1 MHKLCTIF
9 NVKMNWLTAIFMVLF
24 PLLDVID
31 LIMDGIFYD
40 KVKSNSNNALS
51 NEDAKD
57 YKAIILT
64 FVVVG
69 IIVTLINIG
78 LFIATA
84 IRQRNI
90 ACKDSE
96 ITVPLELSP
105 FMTWLEDVP
114 QIVICLIVAFKIE
127 AFLSEE
133 VQLAKA
139 IFTIAKSVLY
149 LSYFRLTR
157 GEERSY
163 WLFYTEIIGNG
174 LLLICG
180 AVLLGRLGRF

>member
-1 MHKLCTIF
+1 MSFTLSWMESSTTKLNQIQTMF
-9 NVKMNWLTAIFMVLF
+9 WLMKMPRIIRPLF
-24 PLLDVID
+24 WH
-31 LIMDGIFYD
+31 F
-40 KVKSNSNNALS
+40 
-51 NEDAKD
+51 
-57 YKAIILT
+57 
-64 FVVVG
+64 FVVG
-69 IIVTLINIG
+69 IMVTLINIE

-96 ITVPLELSP
+96 ITVPLQLSP

-114 QIVICLIVAFKIE
+114 QIVICLIVAIKIE

-139 IFTIAKSVLY
+139 IFTIAKSILY
-149 LSYFRLTR
+149 LAYFRLTK

-163 WLFYTEIIGNG
+163 WLLYTEILGNG
-174 LLLICG
+174 LLLLCG
-180 AVLLGRLGRF
+180 VVLLGRLGRF

>member
-64 FVVVG
+64 FFVVG
-69 IIVTLINIG
+69 IMVTLINIE

-105 FMTWLEDVP
+105 FVTWLEDVP

-127 AFLSEE
+127 SFLSEE

-163 WLFYTEIIGNG
+163 WLFYTDIIGNG

>member
-1 MHKLCTIF
+1 MHKPCSKL
-9 NVKMNWLTAIFMVLF
+9 NVKMHWLTGIFMVLF

-31 LIMDGIFYD
+31 LIMDGIFYE
-40 KVKSNSNNALS
+40 KVKSNSNNVLTDD
-51 NEDAKD
+51 NAKD

-64 FVVVG
+64 FLVVG
-69 IIVTLINIG
+69 IMVAVINIG
-78 LFIATA
+78 LYIATV

-96 ITVPLELSP
+96 ITVPLQLSP

-114 QIVICLIVAFKIE
+114 QIVICLIVAFKIKT
-127 AFLSEE
+127 FLSEE

-139 IFTIAKSVLY
+139 IFTIAKSILY
-149 LSYFRLTR
+149 LAYFRLTR

-163 WLFYTEIIGNG
+163 WLFYTEVVGNG
-174 LLLICG
+174 LLLLCG
-180 AVLLGRLGRF
+180 MVLLGRLGRF

>member
-1 MHKLCTIF
+1 MCTML

-24 PLLDVID
+24 PLLDIID

-40 KVKSNSNNALS
+40 KVKSNSNNVLS
-51 NEDAKD
+51 DDDAKD

-69 IIVTLINIG
+69 IMGAVINIV
-78 LFIATA
+78 LFIATV

-96 ITVPLELSP
+96 ITVPLQLSP

-139 IFTIAKSVLY
+139 IFTLAKSMLY
-149 LSYFRLTR
+149 LAYFRLTK

-163 WLFYTEIIGNG
+163 WLFYADIFGNG
-174 LLLICG
+174 LLLLCG
-180 AVLLGRLGRF
+180 IVLLGRLGRF

>member
-1 MHKLCTIF
+1 MHKLCTFF

-24 PLLDVID
+24 PLLGVIY

-40 KVKSNSNNALS
+40 KVKSNSNNVLTY
-51 NEDAKD
+51 EDAKD

-64 FVVVG
+64 FFVVG
-69 IIVTLINIG
+69 IMVTLINIE

-96 ITVPLELSP
+96 IIVPLQLSP

-139 IFTIAKSVLY
+139 IFTIAKSILY
-149 LSYFRLTR
+149 LAYFRLTK

-163 WLFYTEIIGNG
+163 WLLYTEILGNG
-174 LLLICG
+174 LLLLCG